1 MAKKRRRS
9 RVSWTYGGTKT
20 TGVVQSVAKS
30 DRVSIKTRNGGTV
43 TRVGSADDPI
53 VRIKSDVTGNTVLKR
68 RSELSPAKK
77 AKKK

>member
-1 MAKKRRRS
+1 MRVGS
-9 RVSWTYGGTKT
+9 RVAWSYGGAKT

-30 DRVSIKTRNGGTV
+30 NRVSIKTRSGGTV

-53 VRIKSDVTGNTVLKR
+53 VRIKSDVTGNTVLKQ
-68 RSELSPAKK
+68 RSELSSSKK

>member
-1 MAKKRRRS
+1 MKKGS
-9 RVSWTYGGTKT
+9 RVSWMYDGART

-30 DRVSIKTRNGGTV
+30 NRVSIKTKNGGTV

-53 VRIKSDVTGNTVLKR
+53 VRIKSDVTNNTVLKK

>member
-1 MAKKRRRS
+1 MKKGS
-9 RVSWTYGGTKT
+9 RVSWTYGGART

-30 DRVSIKTRNGGTV
+30 NRVSIKTKNGGTV

-53 VRIKSDVTGNTVLKR
+53 VRIKSDVTNNIVLKK

>member
-1 MAKKRRRS
+1 MKKGS
-9 RVSWTYGGTKT
+9 RVAWSYGGART

-30 DRVSIKTRNGGTV
+30 NRVSIKTPRGGTV

-53 VRIKSDVTGNTVLKR
+53 VRIKSDMTGNTVLKR

>member
-1 MAKKRRRS
+1 MRKGS
-9 RVSWTYGGTKT
+9 RVAWSYGGART

-53 VRIKSDVTGNTVLKR
+53 VRIKSDETGGPVLKR
-68 RSELSPAKK
+68 RSELSPSKK

>member
-1 MAKKRRRS
+1 MKKGS
-9 RVSWTYGGTKT
+9 RVAWSYGGTRT

-30 DRVSIKTRNGGTV
+30 NRVSVKGPSGGTV
-43 TRVGSADDPI
+43 TRIGTADDPI
-53 VRIKSDVTGNTVLKR
+53 VRIKSDTTSNIVLKK